1 MSRMNTPSQHYQQ
14 ANAVM
19 DNAQR
24 EISRLPNGDHSTEVV
39 QAQAARVQMWAQ
51 CATVHALL
59 DIADALR
66 AIAGRLP
73 DA

>member
-1 MSRMNTPSQHYQQ
+1 MRSMNTPSQHYQQ
-14 ANAVM
+14 ASAVM

-24 EISRLPNGDHSTEVV
+24 EISRLPDGDHPTEVV

-59 DIADALR
+59 DISESLR
-66 AIAGRLP
+66 KIAERLP